1 MIDLS
6 RRARTAAYWLTVSLL
21 ALVPLTFITGVYR
34 TYSLPRFALL
44 LVGSAVL
51 LTLLLVIAA
60 LGVNLAVL
68 KSPLTAIL
76 CLYVLSVAVSSIF
89 GVAPYVSL
97 LGSFENQMGLLT
109 HLCCFVCFP
118 ALATGIGSSPARF
131 RYVLWAMAGSGLVT
145 SIYAVAQSAG
155 TDPFVPARYYTF
167 RSGAESV
174 VRAVGTIGHADFLGN
189 FLLYTTPLCA
199 GLAFA
204 SRDSARRIAAAATV
218 VSLAAI
224 AATGTR
230 GAWVGLAAGAAVY
243 AILEMKSAA
252 RLVLRWSTSVRAWL
266 VVVLVLAASAGLISM
281 SPASRSVAARA
292 RSFVADKFTGSGR
305 TILWR
310 DSLRMVPSYALKGC
324 GPEGFRKAFLPFK
337 SDQLARTT
345 RKIQNESSHNSY
357 IDAIL
362 SYGVPGAALYAALI
376 VCTLALLL
384 RARRQTADRQFAIL
398 VSGVISAFIAAIVH
412 KIFIF
417 DQIPTSLY
425 FFAFAGLALSAT
437 IVAKAGTGI
446 APGSAKNMTRNRAL
460 VWVAAG
466 TGIAVTVAAIWYSVS
481 LLRAD
486 VEIREA
492 VRAAA
497 ASDYDALAAHGEQA
511 VAAPDPAGGYRFL
524 FARALWEYADP
535 NWKGATSAPP
545 RASAGAAID
554 LAISN
559 AEKAIARG
567 TSPDLD
573 YLLLCHLA
581 SAKEDYAALQSYA
594 TMGLGWDPSSK
605 PFRSLLAEAFLG
617 QGDAAAAERELA
629 IWVSL
634 GKRGPGSDKHRE
646 ARVNALIQRS
656 VNLAATGRLVRTRL
670 ELLRAKSVSGQACPA
685 CHRALA
691 LAFEQSAQPDRA
703 IEEWEVFMRLDP
715 ADAETEG
722 AQAKIGVLKQR
733 LLNQTKAP

>member
-6 RRARTAAYWLTVSLL
+6 SRARTAAYWLTVSLL

-109 HLCCFVCFP
+109 HLCCFVCFA
-118 ALATGIGSSPARF
+118 ALGTGIGSSSARF

-167 RSGAESV
+167 RAGAESV

-204 SRDSARRIAAAATV
+204 SRDSARRIAAAATI
-218 VSLAAI
+218 VSIAAI

-252 RLVLRWSTSVRAWL
+252 RLLLRWSTSVRAWL

-362 SYGVPGAALYAALI
+362 SYGVPGAALYAVLI
-376 VCTLALLL
+376 ICTLVLLL
-384 RARRQTADRQFAIL
+384 RARRQTADRQLAIL
-398 VSGVISAFIAAIVH
+398 FSAVISAFTAEIVH

-417 DQIPTSLY
+417 DQIPTGLY

-437 IVAKAGTGI
+437 VVAKAGTGAATESTKNI
-446 APGSAKNMTRNRAL
+446 ARNRAL
-460 VWVAAG
+460 VWVAAA
-466 TGIAVTVAAIWYSVS
+466 TGLAVTVAAIWYSVS
-481 LLRAD
+481 LLKAD
-486 VEIREA
+486 VEIKES
-492 VRAAA
+492 VRASA
-497 ASDYDALAAHGEQA
+497 ASDFEALAAHGEQA

-524 FARALWEYADP
+524 FERALWEYADP

-554 LAISN
+554 LAITH
-559 AEKAIARG
+559 AEKSIARG
-567 TSPDLD
+567 TSPDLAC
-573 YLLLCHLA
+573 LLLCHLA
-581 SAKEDYAALQSYA
+581 SAKEDYAALQAYA
-594 TMGLGWDPSSK
+594 TMGLSWDSSSK

-617 QGDAAAAERELA
+617 QGDSAAAERELA

-656 VNLAATGRLVRTRL
+656 FNLAATGRLVRTRL

-691 LAFEQSAQPDRA
+691 LAFEQSAQPALA

-715 ADAETEG
+715 AGAEAEG